1 MDFQRVLQQSQS
13 YLQNAPKQSDAT
25 KQLLEQGM
33 NFQKTMSGER
43 GIMAAIE
50 SAHLRP
56 KIAAFI
62 KGKLNGMSSDDVL
75 NSARNIGTRLTGSPA
90 TRAEIAGPRAPPVV
104 TENKVL
110 APAPNE
116 SGLVQEGGF
125 VSLAPGRSIEERFGS
140 DPVPSVEA
148 SRLTRGIDATNNP
161 LNPRNIA
168 NVGQSETVPELDTP
182 ENLPGLRGAP
192 AVSRQALAE
201 ADSGEVTSTR
211 AASSLIAA
219 KPVSTVKVL
228 PTAEDLANGPSVG
241 PALVRATPKAPA
253 EPAQVSAGTPAPAVA
268 APEEAVGKLGT
279 VGNPYRG
286 SQAPAPPPRQ
296 VQAEDFPSPPAPAAA
311 AEESVGSIGSVG
323 NPYRGSQAPAPPPRA
338 AVAEDFPSPPAP
350 AAAAAA
356 PPASEA
362 IAQQTEPP
370 PPPPA
375 RGMTDEALAERLSAV
390 QEIGSGEEEASS
402 VLSSLGSGIRSVAG
416 AAGTAAEGFGVI
428 QAFTQK
434 GLTGQQR
441 VGDVAQTLAPR
452 AAGQVGGAIDEF
464 GLPKGGTVTKPLT
477 SDLQE
482 QTDKALAEKLAAQTT
497 TETEVAGAESEVPG
511 IGDILALGT
520 AIFGAVRGGVEA
532 AKAKKEAEDYVA
544 PPTANVAMDN
554 APTFDSSFR

>member
-228 PTAEDLANGPSVG
+228 PTAEDLANGPSVA
-241 PALVRATPKAPA
+241 PALARATPRVAS
-253 EPAQVSAGTPAPAVA
+253 EPAQAAMGTPAPAA
-268 APEEAVGKLGT
+268 APA
-279 VGNPYRG
+279 
-286 SQAPAPPPRQ
+286 A
-296 VQAEDFPSPPAPAAA
+296 AAA
-311 AEESVGSIGSVG
+311 AEESVGPIGSVG

-356 PPASEA
+356 PPPAAA
-362 IAQQTEPP
+362 IAEQTEEA

-375 RGMTDEALAERLSAV
+375 RGATDEELAQRLSTVKEVGA
-390 QEIGSGEEEASS
+390 GSEDAEEATSLLSSLKGGFSS
-402 VLSSLGSGIRSVAG
+402 VLG
-416 AAGTAAEGFGVI
+416 AAGTAAEGLGVF
-428 QAFTQK
+428 QALDQK
-434 GLTGQQR
+434 GLSGQQR

-452 AAGQVGGAIDEF
+452 AAGQVGSAVDEF
-464 GLPKGGTVTKPLT
+464 GLPKAATTTKPLT

>member
-1 MDFQRVLQQSQS
+1 M
-13 YLQNAPKQSDAT
+13 
-25 KQLLEQGM
+25 
-33 NFQKTMSGER
+33 
-43 GIMAAIE
+43 
-50 SAHLRP
+50 
-56 KIAAFI
+56 
-62 KGKLNGMSSDDVL
+62 
-75 NSARNIGTRLTGSPA
+75 
-90 TRAEIAGPRAPPVV
+90 
-104 TENKVL
+104 
-110 APAPNE
+110 
-116 SGLVQEGGF
+116 
-125 VSLAPGRSIEERFGS
+125 
-140 DPVPSVEA
+140 
-148 SRLTRGIDATNNP
+148 
-161 LNPRNIA
+161 
-168 NVGQSETVPELDTP
+168 
-182 ENLPGLRGAP
+182 
-192 AVSRQALAE
+192 
-201 ADSGEVTSTR
+201 
-211 AASSLIAA
+211 IAA

-296 VQAEDFPSPPAPAAA
+296 VQAEDFPS
-311 AEESVGSIGSVG
+311 
-323 NPYRGSQAPAPPPRA
+323 
-338 AVAEDFPSPPAP
+338 
-350 AAAAAA
+350 

-482 QTDKALAEKLAAQTT
+482 QTDKALAEKLAAQTA
-497 TETEVAGAESEVPG
+497 TEGEVAGAESEVPG
-511 IGDILALGT
+511 IGDILAIGT
-520 AIFGAVRGGVEA
+520 AIFGAVRAGVEA
-532 AKAKKEAEDYVA
+532 DKAKKEAQNYT
-544 PPTANVAMDN
+544 PPPNAVVAMDN

>member
-1 MDFQRVLQQSQS
+1 MDFQRVLAQSQS
-13 YLQNAPKQSDAT
+13 YLENAPKQSDAT
-25 KQLLEQGM
+25 KQILEQGE

-50 SAHLRP
+50 AAHLRP
-56 KIAAFI
+56 KMAAFI
-62 KGKLNGMSSDDVL
+62 KGKLNSMSSDDVL
-75 NSARNIGTRLTGSPA
+75 NQARNIGTRLTGSPA

-110 APAPNE
+110 APSPNE

-125 VSLAPGRSIEERFGS
+125 SSLAPGRSIEERFGS
-140 DPVPSVEA
+140 DPVPSIEG

-161 LNPRNIA
+161 LNPRNIS

-182 ENLPGLRGAP
+182 ENLPGLRGAS

-211 AASSLIAA
+211 AASSLIGAQ
-219 KPVSTVKVL
+219 PVSAVKVL
-228 PTAEDLANGPSVG
+228 PTAEDLARGPSVG

-253 EPAQVSAGTPAPAVA
+253 APAQAAAGTPPPAVA

-279 VGNPYRG
+279 TGNPYRG
-286 SQAPAPPPRQ
+286 SQAPAPPPRE
-296 VQAEDFPSPPAPAAA
+296 VQAEDFPS
-311 AEESVGSIGSVG
+311 
-323 NPYRGSQAPAPPPRA
+323 
-338 AVAEDFPSPPAP
+338 
-350 AAAAAA
+350 
-356 PPASEA
+356 
-362 IAQQTEPP
+362 

-375 RGMTDEALAERLSAV
+375 RGMTDEELAERLSAV
-390 QEIGSGEEEASS
+390 QAIGSGEEEASS
-402 VLSSLGSGIRSVAG
+402 VLSSVGSGIRSVAG
-416 AAGTAAEGFGVI
+416 AAGTAAEGLGVI
-428 QAFTQK
+428 QAVTQR

-452 AAGQVGGAIDEF
+452 AAGQVGGAIDQY
-464 GLPKGGTVTKPLT
+464 GLPKATASVKPLT
-477 SDLQE
+477 GDLQE

-511 IGDILALGT
+511 IGDILAIGT
-520 AIFGAVRGGVEA
+520 AIFGAVRAGVEA
-532 AKAKKEAEDYVA
+532 EKAKKEAQSYTA
-544 PPTANVAMDN
+544 PPNATVAMDN

>member
-62 KGKLNGMSSDDVL
+62 KGKLNGISSDDVL
-75 NSARNIGTRLTGSPA
+75 KSARNIGTRLTGSPA
-90 TRAEIAGPRAPPVV
+90 TREEIAGPRAPPVV

-125 VSLAPGRSIEERFGS
+125 SSLAPGRSIEERFGS

-228 PTAEDLANGPSVG
+228 PTAEDLANGPSVA
-241 PALVRATPKAPA
+241 PALARATPRVSS
-253 EPAQVSAGTPAPAVA
+253 EPAQAAMGT
-268 APEEAVGKLGT
+268 
-279 VGNPYRG
+279 
-286 SQAPAPPPRQ
+286 
-296 VQAEDFPSPPAPAAA
+296 PAPAAA
-311 AEESVGSIGSVG
+311 AAAIAEQPEESVGSIGSVG
-323 NPYRGSQAPAPPPRA
+323 NPYRSSQAPPPPPRA
-338 AVAEDFPSPPAP
+338 AAAEDFPSPPAP
-350 AAAAAA
+350 AAAAAT
-356 PPASEA
+356 PPAAA
-362 IAQQTEPP
+362 IAEQTEEA

-375 RGMTDEALAERLSAV
+375 RGATDEELAQRLSTV
-390 QEIGSGEEEASS
+390 KEVGEGSEDTEEASS
-402 VLSSLGSGIRSVAG
+402 LLSSLGGGFRSVLG
-416 AAGTAAEGFGVI
+416 AAGTAAEGLGVF
-428 QAFTQK
+428 QAFDQK
-434 GLTGQQR
+434 GLSGQQR
-441 VGDVAQTLAPR
+441 AGDVAQTLAPR
-452 AAGQVGGAIDEF
+452 AAGKVGSAVDEF
-464 GLPKGGTVTKPLT
+464 GLPK
-477 SDLQE
+477 
-482 QTDKALAEKLAAQTT
+482 AAEGA
-497 TETEVAGAESEVPG
+497 VAGEEAAVPG

>member
-1 MDFQRVLQQSQS
+1 M
-13 YLQNAPKQSDAT
+13 
-25 KQLLEQGM
+25 
-33 NFQKTMSGER
+33 
-43 GIMAAIE
+43 
-50 SAHLRP
+50 
-56 KIAAFI
+56 
-62 KGKLNGMSSDDVL
+62 
-75 NSARNIGTRLTGSPA
+75 
-90 TRAEIAGPRAPPVV
+90 
-104 TENKVL
+104 
-110 APAPNE
+110 
-116 SGLVQEGGF
+116 
-125 VSLAPGRSIEERFGS
+125 
-140 DPVPSVEA
+140 
-148 SRLTRGIDATNNP
+148 
-161 LNPRNIA
+161 NPRNIA

-182 ENLPGLRGAP
+182 ENLPGLKGAP

-253 EPAQVSAGTPAPAVA
+253 EPAQVSAGTPAPA
-268 APEEAVGKLGT
+268 
-279 VGNPYRG
+279 
-286 SQAPAPPPRQ
+286 
-296 VQAEDFPSPPAPAAA
+296 AA

-350 AAAAAA
+350 AAAAA

-416 AAGTAAEGFGVI
+416 AAGTAAEGLGVI

-511 IGDILALGT
+511 IGDILAIGT
-520 AIFGAVRGGVEA
+520 AIFGAVRAGVEA
-532 AKAKKEAEDYVA
+532 DKAKKEAQNYT
-544 PPTANVAMDN
+544 PPPNAVVAMDN

>member
-33 NFQKTMSGER
+33 NFQKTMAGER

-75 NSARNIGTRLTGSPA
+75 KSARNIGTRLTGSPA
-90 TRAEIAGPRAPPVV
+90 TREEIAGPRAPPVV

-168 NVGQSETVPELDTP
+168 NVGQSETVPELSTP

-211 AASSLIAA
+211 AASSLIGAQ
-219 KPVSTVKVL
+219 PVSMVKVL
-228 PTAEDLANGPSVG
+228 PTAEDLANGPSVA
-241 PALVRATPKAPA
+241 PALARAAPRVA
-253 EPAQVSAGTPAPAVA
+253 SEPAQAAMGT
-268 APEEAVGKLGT
+268 
-279 VGNPYRG
+279 
-286 SQAPAPPPRQ
+286 
-296 VQAEDFPSPPAPAAA
+296 PAPAAA
-311 AEESVGSIGSVG
+311 APE
-323 NPYRGSQAPAPPPRA
+323 
-338 AVAEDFPSPPAP
+338 
-350 AAAAAA
+350 AAA
-356 PPASEA
+356 PEA
-362 IAQQTEPP
+362 

-375 RGMTDEALAERLSAV
+375 RGATDEELAQRLSTV
-390 QEIGSGEEEASS
+390 KEVGEGSEDTEEASS
-402 VLSSLGSGIRSVAG
+402 LLSSLKGGFSSVLG
-416 AAGTAAEGFGVI
+416 AAGTAAEGLGVF
-428 QAFTQK
+428 QALDQK
-434 GLTGQQR
+434 GLSGQQR

-452 AAGQVGGAIDEF
+452 AAGQVGSAVDEF
-464 GLPKGGTVTKPLT
+464 GLPKAATTTKPLT
-477 SDLQE
+477 SDLEE
-482 QTDKALAEKLAAQTT
+482 QTEKALAEKISTQTATEGAVAAG
-497 TETEVAGAESEVPG
+497 EAEAVPG

>member
-1 MDFQRVLQQSQS
+1 MDFQRVLAQSQS
-13 YLQNAPKQSDAT
+13 YLENAPKQSDAT
-25 KQLLEQGM
+25 KQILEQGE
-33 NFQKTMSGER
+33 NFQKTMAGER

-50 SAHLRP
+50 GAHLRP

-62 KGKLNGMSSDDVL
+62 KGKLNSMSSDDVL
-75 NSARNIGTRLTGSPA
+75 NQARNIGTRLTGSPA

-125 VSLAPGRSIEERFGS
+125 SSLAPGRSIEERFGS

-296 VQAEDFPSPPAPAAA
+296 VQAEDFPSPPAS
-311 AEESVGSIGSVG
+311 EEV
-323 NPYRGSQAPAPPPRA
+323 
-338 AVAEDFPSPPAP
+338 
-350 AAAAAA
+350 
-356 PPASEA
+356 
-362 IAQQTEPP
+362 EPP

-482 QTDKALAEKLAAQTT
+482 QTDKALAEKLAAQTA
-497 TETEVAGAESEVPG
+497 TEGEVAGAESEVPG
-511 IGDILALGT
+511 IGDILAIGT
-520 AIFGAVRGGVEA
+520 AIFGAVRAGVEA
-532 AKAKKEAEDYVA
+532 DKAKKEAQNYT
-544 PPTANVAMDN
+544 PPPNAVVAMDN

>member
-75 NSARNIGTRLTGSPA
+75 KSARNIGTRFTGSPA
-90 TRAEIAGPRAPPVV
+90 TREEIAGPRAPPVV

-168 NVGQSETVPELDTP
+168 NVGQSETVPELETP

-201 ADSGEVTSTR
+201 ADSGEVTTTR

-228 PTAEDLANGPSVG
+228 PTAEDLANGPSVA
-241 PALVRATPKAPA
+241 PALARAAPRVA
-253 EPAQVSAGTPAPAVA
+253 SEPAQAAMGTPAPAA
-268 APEEAVGKLGT
+268 APA
-279 VGNPYRG
+279 
-286 SQAPAPPPRQ
+286 A
-296 VQAEDFPSPPAPAAA
+296 AAA

-323 NPYRGSQAPAPPPRA
+323 NPYIGSQALAPPPPPRA
-338 AVAEDFPSPPAP
+338 AAAEDFPSPP

-356 PPASEA
+356 PPAAATPPAAAPEA
-362 IAQQTEPP
+362 PP
-370 PPPPA
+370 EEAPPPPA
-375 RGMTDEALAERLSAV
+375 RGATDEELAQRLSTV
-390 QEIGSGEEEASS
+390 KEVGEGSEDAEEATSLLSSLKGGFSS
-402 VLSSLGSGIRSVAG
+402 VLG
-416 AAGTAAEGFGVI
+416 AAGTAAEGLGVF
-428 QAFTQK
+428 QALDQK
-434 GLTGQQR
+434 GLSGQQR

-452 AAGQVGGAIDEF
+452 AAGQVGSAVDEF
-464 GLPKGGTVTKPLT
+464 GLPKAATTTKPLT
-477 SDLQE
+477 SDLEE
-482 QTDKALAEKLAAQTT
+482 QTEKALAEKISTQTATEGAVAAG
-497 TETEVAGAESEVPG
+497 EAEAVPG